1 MYLDI
6 QPPTFLYLGAQDEH
20 LHNPPIPHSPPP
32 SSKKKP
38 SSLNPPW
45 PTGTRTLLPFPVSK
59 NPNTNLS
66 LYSAS
71 PIIGLIFIVLISI
84 LAYFFSPKGENQT
97 YVFSLSLFPPLQP
110 NPTICLLHLIPRIE
124 SNSYT
129 PNRVHPHI
137 YFEKA
142 KKRKGGYDD
151 DDFEGEANDGE

>member
-71 PIIGLIFIVLISI
+71 PIIGLIFIVVISI

-97 YVFSLSLFPPLQP
+97 YVFSLSLSPPQP
-110 NPTICLLHLIPRIE
+110 SVYLI
-124 SNSYT
+124 SYT
-129 PNRVHPHI
+129 ESSSSVI
-137 YFEKA
+137 SIL
-142 KKRKGGYDD
+142 KKRRRGGEGMMMMILKGG
-151 DDFEGEANDGE
+151 G